1 MPAANAQRGGRPD
14 RGLSDTLHEHMIEV
28 DSVHKAFGR
37 IRAVRGVSFDLAPG
51 KVTGLLGPN
60 GAGKSTTIRM
70 IAGSVPPDRG
80 GIRVFGH
87 DTIDQGEESR
97 RRLGYLPESAPLYP
111 EMTPLEYLHFR
122 GRLYGMDTKG
132 RRAAAAAV
140 LERCHLNEVARRR
153 IGTLSKGTKQ
163 RVGLAGALLHNPPA
177 LILDEPTNGLDP
189 TQIHEARRFIRELG
203 LGRIVL
209 ISSHILT
216 EIERMCDR
224 VLVMAGGELK
234 ADATPRD
241 LAARSIA
248 GATYVV
254 QIRRDKPGDDERALR
269 LLRNLPFVQDLQPNT
284 ADRSTLIS
292 GWSVWVVTAKDGAP
306 DLRESIAQG
315 CMQQGLLVREL
326 RKETASLEKA
336 FLKLVE
342 GTEETPA
349 VAAQTIKAREES
361 TL

>member
-1 MPAANAQRGGRPD
+1 MN
-14 RGLSDTLHEHMIEV
+14 MIEV

-37 IRAVRGVSFDLAPG
+37 IHAVKGVSFDLIPG

-60 GAGKSTTIRM
+60 GAGKTTTIRM

-80 GIRVFGH
+80 GIRVFGF
-87 DTIDQGEESR
+87 DTIDQGDEAR

-111 EMTPLEYLHFR
+111 EMTPIEYLHFR
-122 GRLYGMDTKG
+122 GRLHGMNSRERK
-132 RRAAAAAV
+132 AAANAV
-140 LERCHLNEVARRR
+140 LDRCHLTSVRRRR
-153 IGTLSKGTKQ
+153 IGTLSKGFKQ

-224 VLVMAGGELK
+224 VLVMAGGELR
-234 ADATPRD
+234 ADGAPRD
-241 LAARSIA
+241 LASRSIA

-315 CMQQGLLVREL
+315 CLQQGLLVREL

-336 FLKLVE
+336 FLRLVE
-342 GTEETPA
+342 GSDELAAAAASVIKMREETM
-349 VAAQTIKAREES
+349 
-361 TL
+361 L